1 MTRKP
6 APQPTEHR
14 RRTQSERRT
23 ETVELLLDATIA
35 TIAELGYHRATTAE
49 ICARASVTQGAL
61 FHHFK
66 SRVDLVLAALQQ
78 MTERRIVRYVEFAEG
93 IRSGVGDP
101 LDLLRMVGLLARDEV
116 AAVWAEITV
125 AARTDPELRERIAE
139 AIETRWTL
147 IRAAAGTF
155 PGLAVMDPLQR
166 EVWLQLLRGTIEFS
180 PLIEPL
186 QPDGAGEA
194 LDERR
199 NRALLALAGHL
210 GARFTAPDDHQSERA
225 FQ

>member
-1 MTRKP
+1 MTRQP
-6 APQPTEHR
+6 APQTSEHH
-14 RRTQSERRT
+14 RRTQSERRA

-49 ICARASVTQGAL
+49 ICARAGVTQGAL

-66 SRVDLVLAALQQ
+66 ARVDLVLAALQQ
-78 MTERRIVRYVEFAEG
+78 MTEQRIARYVEFAEG
-93 IRSGVGDP
+93 IRAGSGDP
-101 LDLLRMVGLLARDEV
+101 LDLLRMVGLLARDDV

-125 AARTDPELRERIAE
+125 AARTDPELRERVAQ
-139 AIETRWTL
+139 AIETRWAL

-155 PGLAVMDPLQR
+155 PGLAVMEPLER
-166 EVWLQLLRGTIEFS
+166 DVWLQLLRGTIEFS

-186 QPDGAGEA
+186 QPDGDGEE

-210 GARFTAPDDHQSERA
+210 GARFPAS
-225 FQ
+225 